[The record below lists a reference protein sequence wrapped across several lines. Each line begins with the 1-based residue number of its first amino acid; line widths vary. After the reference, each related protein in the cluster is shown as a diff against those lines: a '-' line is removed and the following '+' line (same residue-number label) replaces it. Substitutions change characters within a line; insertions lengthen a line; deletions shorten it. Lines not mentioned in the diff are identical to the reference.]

1 MCMRRRKSK
10 FIWIGAG
17 VLLVAVLVACWN
29 TWWRHK
35 DMNSLQVRDYP
46 QICADG
52 VLRVTVEYNSTGYYV
67 EGDSLAGFHYE
78 LVNAFADSHGLK
90 VAFFPEMSFD
100 RRMVGLEN
108 GEYDLLAGDVAG
120 TSELKSELALTVPVL
135 SSKQVLVQR
144 KPKTKNDSLL
154 YIDNLLDL
162 EGKIVHVV
170 KGDPAILRIRN
181 LGEEIGDTIYIVELD
196 RYGPEQLVAMVA
208 YGDINYTVCNEQTAR
223 SVVDSFPQLATLKD
237 IGFTQ
242 FFSWGVNRESL
253 VLLDSLNVWLTAF
266 QKSEKYEA
274 IYSKY
279 FGNEIY

>member
-10 FIWIGAG
+10 FIWVGAG
-17 VLLVAVLVACWN
+17 VILMTVLVLRWN
-29 TWWRHK
+29 AGWQHK
-35 DMNSLQVRDYP
+35 DTKSFEIRDYP

-52 VLRVTVEYNSTGYYV
+52 ILRVAVEYNSTGYYV

-90 VAFFPEMSFD
+90 AVFFPEMSFE
-100 RRMVGLEN
+100 RRMAGLEN

-120 TSELKSELALTVPVL
+120 TSELKRELALTVPVL
-135 SSKQVLVQR
+135 YSKQVLVQR
-144 KPKTKNDSLL
+144 KPKTKDDSLW

-162 EGKIVHVV
+162 EEKIVHVV

-181 LGEEIGDTIYIVELD
+181 LGEEIGDTIYVVELD
-196 RYGPEQLVAMVA
+196 RYGPEQLIAMVA
-208 YGDINYTVCNEQTAR
+208 YGDINYTVCNEQTAC
-223 SVVDSFPQLATLKD
+223 SVVDSFPQLAVPKD

-242 FFSWGVNRESL
+242 FFSWGVNRKSV
-253 VLLDSLNVWLTAF
+253 VLLDSLNAWLTDF
-266 QKSEKYEA
+266 RKSEEYEA

-279 FGNEIY
+279 LEDEMY